1 MAERIVY
8 LHGVPHSGEMWQ
20 PFIERIGGVAPDL
33 PGFGSTD
40 KPASGDYTFRGLA
53 RWVSDYTAGMDR
65 FSLVMHDW
73 GAVGLLAAMERP
85 EAIDRIVLINAV
97 PFLPGYRWHPAARA
111 WRTPVVGELVMG
123 LTTKWG
129 FRQLA
134 RIQGKTEVPQEIADA
149 NVDEVWRHFDH
160 GTQRAILRL
169 YRSAPEDV
177 LAEAGRDLA
186 GIDAPALVVWGA
198 EDPYLPA
205 ELATRY
211 AEALGGPAEV
221 DLVADA
227 GHWPWFE
234 KPDVIARVAA
244 FLGG

>member
-8 LHGVPHSGEMWQ
+8 LHGAPQSGAMWQ
-20 PFIERIGGVAPDL
+20 PFTERTGGDAPDL

-40 KPASGDYTFRGLA
+40 KPASGDYTFRGLG
-53 RWVSDYTAGMDR
+53 RWVSDYTRDIEK
-65 FSLVMHDW
+65 FSLVVHDW

-85 EAIDRIVLINAV
+85 EAIERLVIISAV
-97 PFLPGYRWHPAARA
+97 PFLPGYRWHPIARA
-111 WRTPVVGELVMG
+111 WRRPVVGELLMG
-123 LTTKWG
+123 SSTKWG

-134 RIQGKTEVPQEIADA
+134 RLQEKTEVPREVADRNLDEI
-149 NVDEVWRHFDH
+149 WSHFDH

-177 LAEAGRDLA
+177 LAEVGRGLGA
-186 GIDAPALVVWGA
+186 IKAPALVVWGDK
-198 EDPYLPA
+198 DPYLPPRFA
-205 ELATRY
+205 HDY

-221 DLVADA
+221 DVVPDA

-234 KPDVIARVAA
+234 KPAVIDRVSD
-244 FLGG
+244 FLAG

>member
-85 EAIDRIVLINAV
+85 EAIEHVVLINAV
-97 PFLPGYRWHPAARA
+97 PFLPGYRWHPVARA
-111 WRTPVVGELVMG
+111 WRTPVVGELLMG
-123 LTTKWG
+123 LSTKRG
-129 FRQLA
+129 FKQLA
-134 RIQGKTEVPQEIADA
+134 KRQSKTEVPQESVDG
-149 NVDEVWRHFDH
+149 NVDEIWRHFDH

-177 LAEAGRDLA
+177 LADAGKGLGA
-186 GIDAPALVVWGA
+186 ITAPALVIWGDK
-198 EDPYLPA
+198 DPYMPTH
-205 ELATRY
+205 LAHDY
-211 AEALGGPAEV
+211 AGAFGGAAEV
-221 DLVADA
+221 DVVADA

-234 KPDVIARVAA
+234 KPAVIDRVSA
-244 FLGG
+244 FLAG